1 MDDLLLSFQ
10 SEDPVHGMSQ
20 TNGLLRFERDTLVF
34 EFQNVTLG
42 LIKSRAKETHVP
54 LRAVAAIDLK
64 TNLFQT
70 KLLLRVS
77 RLGVLD
83 GLPHNGKGELK
94 LSLKRKDRKEAA
106 AFISAVR
113 LRQSELKLEES
124 EAKYEGE

>member
-1 MDDLLLSFQ
+1 MILSFQ
-10 SEDPVHGMSQ
+10 AEDPVHGMSQ
-20 TNGLLRFERDTLVF
+20 TNGLVRFERDALVF

-54 LRAVAAIDLK
+54 LRAIASIELK

-77 RLGVLD
+77 RLGVLE

-94 LSLKRKDRKEAA
+94 LGLKRKDRKEAA
-106 AFISAVR
+106 TFVSHVL
-113 LRQSELKLEES
+113 LRKSELKLEES
-124 EAKYEGE
+124 EAKYEG